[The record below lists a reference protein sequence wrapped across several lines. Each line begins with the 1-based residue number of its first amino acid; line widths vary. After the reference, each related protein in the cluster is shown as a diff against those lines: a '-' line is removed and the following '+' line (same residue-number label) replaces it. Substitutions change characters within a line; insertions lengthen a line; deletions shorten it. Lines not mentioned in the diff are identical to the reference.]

1 MNCHEKAMTSQEEE
15 SHGVILQ
22 NIELVVTELL
32 RNSSRCDIELAHSTS
47 LGSLGMDSLKLVEI
61 IFALETR
68 FAIVADEQLMAELET
83 VGDLITLIHQA
94 CITKEPTTI

>member
-15 SHGVILQ
+15 SQGVILQ

-32 RNSSRCDIELAHSTS
+32 RNSGRCNIELSHSTS

-61 IFALETR
+61 IFALEAR